1 MKSEVIKRLC
11 ALLAGMLLMICC
23 AGTLGEAT
31 ETEADGREADLL
43 DIWQQG
49 EDGDRTWITAAVQAM
64 DGMLV
69 TSPELL
75 PEKTESLT
83 VSDGQKEWKIE
94 AVIPDSTGA
103 IAMVFYDISRNLPV
117 RAPWAMMPFGDSVQ
131 ASTCIARYG
140 NENGGRTDRKVLSAA
155 TLRWRNSRV
164 LLLTMEE
171 ETPAGAA
178 VLNARGEL
186 TGVVIAEYAEGLN
199 RVMAMPVEEI
209 VRCMTEAGTLL
220 TNLVSWGD
228 PPEGFKVTT
237 DKNLITIDWSG
248 MDLPEKKEG
257 ENLYLILADTANDYL
272 NFYPAETETRVFS
285 AILPPGR
292 VYISGILASAESPSE
307 LPERYEVTVIPPAQ
321 RLTEYHFRPIRTAVA
336 EMPADAK
343 DGDTP
348 TPVTEVTEELLRSGR
363 AYFYS
368 ASAYEVEDKTDG
380 ETLLVTLTDPEG
392 NVYRYESS
400 WLYAPEYMQED
411 IWFIPLTDS
420 GLIWSLDQSGY
431 PKGEYQMAY
440 YVDGE
445 LADEISFELK

>member
-1 MKSEVIKRLC
+1 
-11 ALLAGMLLMICC
+11 
-23 AGTLGEAT
+23 
-31 ETEADGREADLL
+31 
-43 DIWQQG
+43 
-49 EDGDRTWITAAVQAM
+49 
-64 DGMLV
+64 
-69 TSPELL
+69 
-75 PEKTESLT
+75 
-83 VSDGQKEWKIE
+83 
-94 AVIPDSTGA
+94 
-103 IAMVFYDISRNLPV
+103 
-117 RAPWAMMPFGDSVQ
+117 
-131 ASTCIARYG
+131 
-140 NENGGRTDRKVLSAA
+140 
-155 TLRWRNSRV
+155 
-164 LLLTMEE
+164 MEE

-178 VLNARGEL
+178 VLNAKGEL

-228 PPEGFKVTT
+228 PPEGFNVTT

-411 IWFIPLTDS
+411 VWFIPLTDS

-431 PKGEYQMAY
+431 PKGEYLMAY